1 MERKMELDW
10 SEQAAKLAF
19 LMLGIHFV
27 TFWEGLSWD
36 RDPAWFRLA
45 LLAAY
50 ALCLWRVD
58 WTLWHLSSRR
68 VARSMAGYWLAA
80 TLCAGA
86 WLIWGRALAGEL
98 RRCVNNRLQCCHPA
112 LWTDFLYLL
121 SGMAMGKQCSM
132 RLCGSC
138 RSVFPVSDSLGLVC
152 PAQLSGK
159 RGITLDLWTYER
171 EQWNSGIQTLCG
183 VDEAGA
189 GPLAGPVYA
198 AAVILPRE
206 VEIPGLNDS
215 KKLTEKKREALYDL
229 ITAQAV
235 AYSVARVEA
244 AEIDEMDILNARM
257 LAMNRA
263 IEGLPQTPDLALI
276 DGNRDHGSAVAIIV
290 PHLCIVGGD
299 GKSASI
305 AAASILAKVSR
316 DRYVSTELDQAYP
329 QYQFAKHKGYGTKLH
344 YEMLDRYGPCP
355 AHRKTF
361 LKKWEARRP

>member
-1 MERKMELDW
+1 M
-10 SEQAAKLAF
+10 
-19 LMLGIHFV
+19 
-27 TFWEGLSWD
+27 
-36 RDPAWFRLA
+36 
-45 LLAAY
+45 
-50 ALCLWRVD
+50 
-58 WTLWHLSSRR
+58 
-68 VARSMAGYWLAA
+68 
-80 TLCAGA
+80 
-86 WLIWGRALAGEL
+86 
-98 RRCVNNRLQCCHPA
+98 
-112 LWTDFLYLL
+112 
-121 SGMAMGKQCSM
+121 
-132 RLCGSC
+132 
-138 RSVFPVSDSLGLVC
+138 
-152 PAQLSGK
+152 
-159 RGITLDLWTYER
+159 DLWTYER
-171 EQWNSGIQTLCG
+171 EQWAAGCEMICG

-229 ITAQAV
+229 ITAQAA
-235 AYSVARVEA
+235 AYSIASVSAE
-244 AEIDEMDILNARM
+244 EIDEMDILNARM

-263 IEGLPQTPDLALI
+263 IEGLSQTPDLALI
-276 DGNRDHGSAVAIIV
+276 DGNRDHGSAVAIAA
-290 PHLCIVGGD
+290 PHICIVGGD

-344 YEMLDRYGPCP
+344 YAMLDQYGPCP